1 MENPKESI
9 FKKPWVQSLAGIFV
23 IIVVVVA
30 VLFFKSATSTINIE
44 DSTVSAPV
52 ISISPTTAG
61 ILDEVYVKAGD
72 AVTAGQTLAH
82 IGAEVLTAKIDG
94 LVIDVSNTP
103 GQIFSPTQAVIKM
116 IDPKELRIVGTIKED
131 AGFADISVGDPVRFT
146 LDAFGSEEFVGYID
160 EISATS
166 KDSSVVFSISDKRET
181 KEFTVKVK
189 YDTAAH
195 PEFKNGMSAK
205 IKVYNKK

>member
-23 IIVVVVA
+23 VTVVVLA
-30 VLFFKSATSTINIE
+30 VLFFKSATSTIKIE
-44 DSTVSAPV
+44 NGMVSAPI
-52 ISISPTTAG
+52 ISISPTSVG
-61 ILDEVYVKAGD
+61 ILDEVYVKVGEN
-72 AVTAGQTLAH
+72 VTAGQNLAH
-82 IGAEVLTAKIDG
+82 VGGEILTAKING

-103 GQIFSPTQAVIKM
+103 GQLFSPTQAVIKM

-131 AGFADISVGDPVRFT
+131 EGFAEISVGDPVKFT
-146 LDAFGSEEFVGYID
+146 VDADDEEFIGYID

-166 KDSSVVFSISDKRET
+166 KDSSIVFSISDKRET

-189 YDTAAH
+189 YDTDAH
-195 PEFKNGMSAK
+195 LEFKNGMSAK